1 MINSSKFIYIIH
13 IRTTP
18 ERIWAAITNPHLTR
32 QFWGHENI
40 SDWKEG
46 SDWQH
51 VEVYHRPKLKLVG
64 EVIKAV
70 PQKLLILTWAD
81 PHNLPDNSQVTFEI
95 KCAKD
100 VVCLK
105 VIHNNFKV
113 GSKMFGRIKDGWP
126 RVLSSMKSFLETG
139 RPLITWNN

>member
-40 SDWKEG
+40 SDWQEG
-46 SDWQH
+46 SDWRH
-51 VEVYHRPKLKLVG
+51 VADGNKPTVKLVG

-70 PQKLLILTWAD
+70 PQRLLILTWAD
-81 PHNLPDNSQVTFEI
+81 PRDLQDNSRVTFDIESI
-95 KCAKD
+95 DDA
-100 VVCLK
+100 VRLR
-105 VIHNNFKV
+105 VIHKNFKV
-113 GSKMFGRIKDGWP
+113 GSKMFERIKDGWP